1 MARPLSIL
9 LAAVLLAG
17 CGGTATPSGDE
28 PAAIIHDAG
37 TSTSPY
43 GGLVRDPA
51 PEVGALRL
59 PDVADGGRP
68 YRLRGP
74 EGGLLLLFL
83 GFTNCPDVCPTTL
96 ADLRTVMRETPA
108 ADRDR
113 IAFAMITVDPER
125 DTGRVLVPYVD
136 AFFPGGAALRTAD
149 DARLRRIAKALAADY
164 AVTTSADGA
173 TEVVHTSFL
182 YAIDDRGR
190 VLVQWPF
197 GTTVDT
203 LRADLATA
211 LGQIAPPTQE
221 AS

>member
-1 MARPLSIL
+1 MHRLAALL
-9 LAAVLLAG
+9 LATVLLAG
-17 CGGTATPSGDE
+17 CGGGTASTGDE
-28 PAAIIHDAG
+28 PAAIINEAP

-51 PEVGALRL
+51 PQVGNLRL
-59 PDVADGGRP
+59 PNLADGGAP
-68 YRLRGP
+68 YALRAP
-74 EGGLLLLFL
+74 QGGLLLVYL
-83 GFTNCPDVCPTTL
+83 GFTHCPDVCPTTL
-96 ADLRTVMRETPA
+96 ADLRTVLRDLPA
-108 ADRDR
+108 SERDR
-113 IAFAMITVDPER
+113 IAFAMITVDPAR
-125 DTGRVLVPYVD
+125 DTARVLVPYVD
-136 AFFPGGAALRTAD
+136 AFVPGGAALRTAD

-164 AVTTSADGA
+164 AVTTNAEGETDV
-173 TEVVHTSFL
+173 THTAFL

-211 LGQIAPPTQE
+211 LDQIAPPDQE